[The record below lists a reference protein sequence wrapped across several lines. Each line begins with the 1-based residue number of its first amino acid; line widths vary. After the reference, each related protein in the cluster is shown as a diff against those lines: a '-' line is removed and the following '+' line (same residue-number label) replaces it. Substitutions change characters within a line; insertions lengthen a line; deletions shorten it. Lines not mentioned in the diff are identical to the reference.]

1 MKASRTTM
9 TAAVTVAAAAT
20 VFTFA
25 TPALASGTAPAPA
38 FASTVVVDDEDDVN
52 DLRVAIVQLMSLPQA
67 GSEVK
72 DKGRAALNGTVE
84 DMRAFLESGYRL
96 AQAQDDRVALVQLY
110 SMPTTSPA
118 LKTAIRSVLST
129 SDPEEMRWFLE
140 VGQYEVTG

>member
-96 AQAQDDRVALVQLY
+96 AQAQDDRVALAQLY